1 MSATAEGGVMV
12 AAPPTE
18 ALVVFALV
26 AGAVALF
33 VTEIVPADVTAI
45 SVVVALVALEPWT
58 GVDGR
63 TALSGFASPATVTIL
78 AMYVLSAGVQSTG
91 AVRRLGARVA
101 AFTRGDPTRLLGAT
115 IGITGP
121 LAGFINN
128 TPVVAM
134 FIPMVT
140 DLADDA
146 RVSPSKLLIP
156 LSYASMLGGTLTL
169 VGTATNVLA
178 SDLTDELIGETFSM
192 FEFTPLGVLVLVVG
206 LAYLMTVGRWLL
218 PERVLP
224 TDLTAEFGLGGYL
237 HRVYVQPQSP
247 LVGRSVEE
255 AMGGLDVDVDIIQIV
270 RGEETIIAPADRGI
284 REQDV
289 LTLRADEADLAAFV
303 ELGELR
309 RLPSAAVTEA
319 ELDEPAGTGTL
330 VGAVVPPGS
339 RLSGETLRTA
349 ELRQRY
355 TDTVLAFRRG
365 EELFHEGLADFEMR
379 EGDGLLLYTT
389 VETVESLRESGDL
402 VVTDVVDHH
411 RLFDESFPPFFETRA
426 PLAIGIVA
434 AVVASAALDL
444 LPIAVAALGGL
455 VAMVL
460 TGVLD
465 TDEAYAAVNWPVV
478 FLLAGVIPLGLAI
491 QSSGGAAYLGALV
504 VGVAAFLPAV
514 AVLALFYLLTGMLAN
529 VVTPVASV
537 VLVLPVAVSTAGLI
551 GADPFAF
558 ALGVTFGAATA
569 FTTPI
574 GYQTN
579 LMVYSAGRYRF
590 TDYVRVGLPL
600 QLLLAVVTPIGIELL
615 WGV

>member
-1 MSATAEGGVMV
+1 MV

-33 VTEIVPADVTAI
+33 VTEVVPADVTAI
-45 SVVVALVALEPWT
+45 GVVVALVVLEPWT

-63 TALSGFASPATVTIL
+63 TALSGFASPATITIL
-78 AMYVLSAGVQSTG
+78 AMYVLSAGIQSTG
-91 AVRRLGARVA
+91 AVRRLGAHVA

-115 IGITGP
+115 VGITGP

-140 DLADDA
+140 ELADDA

-169 VGTATNVLA
+169 IGTATNVLA
-178 SDLTDELIGETFSM
+178 SDITDELIGETFSM
-192 FEFTPLGVLVLVVG
+192 FEFTPLGVIVLLVG

-218 PERVLP
+218 PERVVP
-224 TDLTAEFGLGGYL
+224 TDLTAEFDLDGYL
-237 HRVYVQPQSP
+237 HRVYVQTQSP
-247 LVGRSVEE
+247 LIGLSVEE
-255 AMGGLDVDVDIIQIV
+255 AMAELDVDVDIIQIL
-270 RGEETIIAPADRGI
+270 RGEETIIAPADRQL

-289 LTLRADEADLAAFV
+289 VTVRADADDLAAFV
-303 ELGELR
+303 ALGALR
-309 RLPSAAVTEA
+309 RLPSAAVTED

-330 VGAVVPPGS
+330 VAAVVAPGS
-339 RLSGETLRTA
+339 RLAGETLRTA
-349 ELRQRY
+349 DLRRRY

-365 EELFHEGLADFEMR
+365 GELFHEGLADFEMR
-379 EGDGLLLYTT
+379 EGDALLLYTT
-389 VETVESLRESGDL
+389 VETVDSLRESGDL
-402 VVTDVVDHH
+402 VVTDVVGH
-411 RLFDESFPPFFETRA
+411 RHAFDEPFPPFFGTQA

-434 AVVASAALDL
+434 AVVAVAALDL
-444 LPIAVAALGGL
+444 LPIAVAALGGV

-460 TGVLD
+460 GGVLD
-465 TDEAYAAVNWPVV
+465 TDEAYAAVNWPVI

-491 QSSGGAAYLGALV
+491 QSSGGAAYLGGLV

-537 VLVLPVAVSTAGLI
+537 VLVLPVAVSTAGLV

-579 LMVYSAGRYRF
+579 LMVYSAGGYRF

-600 QLLLAVVTPIGIELL
+600 QLLLAVVTPLGIELL

>member
-1 MSATAEGGVMV
+1 MSAVTVGPPMV
-12 AAPPTE
+12 AAPPAE
-18 ALVVFALV
+18 AMVVFALV
-26 AGAVALF
+26 VAAVALF
-33 VTEIVPADVTAI
+33 VTEAVSPDVTAL
-45 SVVVALVALEPWT
+45 SVVVALVLLQPWT

-63 TALSGFASPATVTIL
+63 TALLGFASPATVTIL

-91 AVRRLGARVA
+91 AVRRLGAHVA
-101 AFTRGDPTRLLGAT
+101 AFTRGDATRLLGAI

-169 VGTATNVLA
+169 IGTATNVLA
-178 SDLTDELIGETFSM
+178 SDITDELIGETFSM

-218 PERVLP
+218 PERVIP
-224 TDLTAEFGLGGYL
+224 TDLTAEFDLEGYL
-237 HRVYVQPQSP
+237 HRVYVRGRSP
-247 LVGRSVEE
+247 LVGLSVEE
-255 AMGGLDVDVDIIQIV
+255 AMRELDVDVDIIQIV
-270 RGEETIIAPADRGI
+270 RGEETLIAPADRQI

-289 LTLRADEADLAAFV
+289 LTVRAAADDLAAFV
-303 ELGELR
+303 ALGALG

-319 ELDEPAGTGTL
+319 ELDEPEGTGTL
-330 VGAVVPPGS
+330 VGAVIPSGS
-339 RLSGETLRTA
+339 RLAGETLRTA

-365 EELFHEGLADFEMR
+365 EELIHEELADFEMR
-379 EGDGLLLYTT
+379 EGDALLLYTT
-389 VETVESLRESGDL
+389 IETVDSLRESGDL
-402 VVTDVVDHH
+402 VVTDVVDH
-411 RLFDESFPPFFETRA
+411 RRAFDESFPPLFETDA
-426 PLAIGIVA
+426 PLAIGIVGV
-434 AVVASAALDL
+434 VVASAALEV
-444 LPIAVAALGGL
+444 LPIAVAALGGV
-455 VAMVL
+455 VAMVV
-460 TGVLD
+460 TGVLG
-465 TDEAYAAVNWPVV
+465 TDEAYASVNWSVI

-491 QSSGGAAYLGALV
+491 QSSGGAAYLGELV
-504 VGVAAFLPAV
+504 VSTASFLPAV
-514 AVLALFYLLTGMLAN
+514 VVLALFYLLTGMLAN

-537 VLVLPVAVSTAGLI
+537 VLVLPVAVSTAGLV
-551 GADPFAF
+551 GSNPFAF

-579 LMVYSAGRYRF
+579 LMVYSAGGYRF

-600 QLLLAVVTPIGIELL
+600 QLLLAVVTPLGIDFL

>member
-1 MSATAEGGVMV
+1 MV
-12 AAPPTE
+12 AAPPPE

-26 AGAVALF
+26 AAAVALF
-33 VTEIVPADVTAI
+33 VTEAVSPDVTAI
-45 SVVVALVALEPWT
+45 SVVVALVVLEPWT

-63 TALSGFASPATVTIL
+63 TALQGFASPATVTIL

-91 AVRRLGARVA
+91 AIRRLGARIA
-101 AFTRGDPTRLLGAT
+101 AFTRGDATRLLGAT
-115 IGITGP
+115 VGITGP

-169 VGTATNVLA
+169 VGTATNILA
-178 SDLTDELIGETFSM
+178 SDITDELIGETFSM

-206 LAYLMTVGRWLL
+206 LVYLMTVGRWLL
-218 PERVLP
+218 PERVIP
-224 TDLTAEFGLGGYL
+224 TDLTAEFGLEGYL
-237 HRVYVQPQSP
+237 HRVYVRRRSP
-247 LVGRSVEE
+247 LVGLSVEE
-255 AMGGLDVDVDIIQIV
+255 AMRDLDVDVDIIQIV
-270 RGEETIIAPADRGI
+270 RGEETIIAPADRQI

-289 LTLRADEADLAAFV
+289 LTVRADEDDLAAFV
-303 ELGELR
+303 ALGALG
-309 RLPSAAVTEA
+309 RLPSATVTEA
-319 ELDEPAGTGTL
+319 ELDEPEGTGTL
-330 VGAVVPPGS
+330 VEAVVPSGS
-339 RLSGETLRTA
+339 SLVGSTLRETD
-349 ELRQRY
+349 LRRRY

-365 EELFHEGLADFEMR
+365 GELVHEGLADFEMR

-389 VETVESLRESGDL
+389 VETVDSLRESGDL
-402 VVTDVVDHH
+402 VVTEVVDH
-411 RLFDESFPPFFETRA
+411 RGAFEESFPPLFETRA

-434 AVVASAALDL
+434 AVVAAAALDL
-444 LPIAVAALGGL
+444 LPIAIAALGGV
-455 VAMVL
+455 VAMVV
-460 TGVLD
+460 TGVLG
-465 TDEAYAAVNWPVV
+465 TDEAYAAVNWPVI

-491 QSSGGAAYLGALV
+491 QASGGATYLGGLV
-504 VGVAAFLPAV
+504 VAAAAFLPAV
-514 AVLALFYLLTGMLAN
+514 VVLALFYLLTGMLAN

-537 VLVLPVAVSTAGLI
+537 VLVLPVAVSTAGLT

-579 LMVYSAGRYRF
+579 LMVYSAGGYRF

-600 QLLLAVVTPIGIELL
+600 QLLLAVVTPLGIDLI

>member
-1 MSATAEGGVMV
+1 MV

-26 AGAVALF
+26 AGAIALF
-33 VTEIVPADVTAI
+33 VTEAVSPDVTAI
-45 SVVVALVALEPWT
+45 SVVVALVVLEPWT

-63 TALSGFASPATVTIL
+63 TALEGFASPATITVL

-91 AVRRLGARVA
+91 AVRRLGAHVA
-101 AFTRGDPTRLLGAT
+101 AFTRDDDTRLLGA
-115 IGITGP
+115 IVGITGP

-169 VGTATNVLA
+169 VGTATNILA
-178 SDLTDELIGETFSM
+178 SDITDELIGETFSM
-192 FEFTPLGVLVLVVG
+192 FEFTPLGVLVFVVG

-224 TDLTAEFGLGGYL
+224 TDLTEEFGLEGYL
-237 HRVYVQPQSP
+237 HRVYVRGRSP
-247 LVGRSVEE
+247 LVGLSVEE
-255 AMGGLDVDVDIIQIV
+255 AMRGLDVDVDIIQIV
-270 RGEETIIAPADRGI
+270 RGEETIIAPADRQI

-289 LTLRADEADLAAFV
+289 LTVRADGEDLAAFLA
-303 ELGELR
+303 LGALG
-309 RLPSAAVTEA
+309 RLPSAKVTEA

-330 VGAVVPPGS
+330 IEAVVPSGS
-339 RLSGETLRTA
+339 SLVGGTLRDA
-349 ELRQRY
+349 DLRRRY

-365 EELFHEGLADFEMR
+365 GELIHADLADVTIR

-389 VETVESLRESGDL
+389 ARTVEALRESGDL
-402 VVTDVVDHH
+402 VVTEVVDH
-411 RLFDESFPPFFETRA
+411 RRAFDESFPPLFETDA
-426 PLAIGIVA
+426 PLAVGIVA
-434 AVVASAALDL
+434 AVVATAALDL
-444 LPIAVAALGGL
+444 LPIAVAALGGV

-460 TGVLD
+460 AGVLG
-465 TDEAYAAVNWPVV
+465 TDEAYAAVDWGVI

-491 QSSGGAAYLGALV
+491 ESSGGAAY
-504 VGVAAFLPAV
+504 VGGLIETVAAVLPAV
-514 AVLALFYLLTGMLAN
+514 AVLALFYLLTGALAN

-537 VLVLPVAVSTAGLI
+537 VLVLPVAISTAGLV
-551 GADPFAF
+551 GASQFAF

-579 LMVYSAGRYRF
+579 LMVYSAGGYRF
-590 TDYVRVGLPL
+590 TDYVRIGLPL
-600 QLLLAVVTPIGIELL
+600 QLLLAVVTPLGIDLI